1 MNIIFTGS
9 VANGNLS
16 LDDKRQFTIH
26 LNNLNG
32 KRVQLTL
39 EKVKHKRSNNQN
51 AYYFGVV
58 LKLLSEHTGHDPEEL
73 HDALKFKFGEKR
85 YHGNLLIP
93 ASTKNLDTIDF
104 EKYLDK
110 IRKWAVEELRVV
122 IPLPNEVEV

>member
-1 MNIIFTGS
+1 MTPIFTGS
-9 VANGNLS
+9 VANGTLP

-39 EKVKHKRSNNQN
+39 EKVKHRRSNNQN

-58 LKLLSEHTGHDPEEL
+58 LKLLSEHTGYEPEEL
-73 HDALKFKFGEKR
+73 HEALKFKFTEKR
-85 YHGNLLIP
+85 YHCNLLIP
-93 ASTKNLDTIDF
+93 ASTKKLDTIDF

-110 IRKWAVEELRVV
+110 IRKWAVEEMRVV
-122 IPLPNEVEV
+122 IPLPGEITV